1 MERGLN
7 EKIVEVR
14 LFFVFSLSFIY
25 LFISF
30 FLCAGARAQA
40 QSVHIARVGTSSTV
54 MML

>member
-1 MERGLN
+1 VERGLN

-14 LFFVFSLSFIY
+14 LFFSLSFIY